1 MADTLERISPLQP
14 WAKRFAQLPDAVTI
28 VEEPFFTMVE
38 LRVDPSGPGAAAVAS
53 LLGVEL
59 PTTPSTYAKSGD
71 TVVIWLGP
79 DEWLVTGSSLTGPE
93 LEARLRDVVS
103 SYGGAAVDVSG
114 QRTTLRLSGSRS
126 RDVLGKGCALDLH
139 PSVFGGGAAAQT
151 TLGQTGVILLAV
163 DGSGAEHRILV
174 RSSFARYLADWLLD
188 AAEEYLPEQPTL

>member
-28 VEEPFFTMVE
+28 VEEPFITMVE

-79 DEWLVTGSSLTGPE
+79 RWLTGTRYRAGAGTA
-93 LEARLRDVVS
+93 ARGRRPARRRR
-103 SYGGAAVDVSG
+103 GGRASAA
-114 QRTTLRLSGSRS
+114 
-126 RDVLGKGCALDLH
+126 H
-139 PSVFGGGAAAQT
+139 HAA
-151 TLGQTGVILLAV
+151 I
-163 DGSGAEHRILV
+163 
-174 RSSFARYLADWLLD
+174 ARVA
-188 AAEEYLPEQPTL
+188 